1 MYVLVARHRKAGR
14 KKIEATWTGPYLIT
28 GANGP
33 LVKEV
38 TLVGFEQD
46 AAERTSST
54 ERLGTRFLVHVD
66 RIKLLSAG
74 PLNETEEYT
83 FRRQARLSRGV
94 FFADR
99 IVSFR
104 VNESSNELEFEV
116 KYRGFPDPSDNSWE
130 SLSHCSTYFEKELRE
145 FLSENRADHPR
156 LEELWCQL
164 GYNVQESKEENRD
177 GSSDTDGGI
186 PRTDFEDEAENRDAE
201 YTSYIAPRQ
210 ISIA

>member
-1 MYVLVARHRKAGR
+1 
-14 KKIEATWTGPYLIT
+14 
-28 GANGP
+28 
-33 LVKEV
+33 
-38 TLVGFEQD
+38 
-46 AAERTSST
+46 
-54 ERLGTRFLVHVD
+54 
-66 RIKLLSAG
+66 
-74 PLNETEEYT
+74 
-83 FRRQARLSRGV
+83 V

-130 SLSHCSTYFEKELRE
+130 SLSHCSTYFEKELRK